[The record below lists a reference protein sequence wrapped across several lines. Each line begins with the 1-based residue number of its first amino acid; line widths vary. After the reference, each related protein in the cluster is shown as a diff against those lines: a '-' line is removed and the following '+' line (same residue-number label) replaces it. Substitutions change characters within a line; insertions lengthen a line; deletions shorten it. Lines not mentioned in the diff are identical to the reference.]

1 MWPDSGKKRGYG
13 YIEFDDEDAA
23 SVHILSLNQQHCYN
37 AIICCIPLI
46 TEYLQVDKIVLVGIH
61 IIGNCR
67 LEARKGLSKEQ
78 QEAIRFVSVPSLYVY
93 SAQQVLQIFL
103 CLELT

>member
-1 MWPDSGKKRGYG
+1 M
-13 YIEFDDEDAA
+13 
-23 SVHILSLNQQHCYN
+23 
-37 AIICCIPLI
+37 ICRIPLI

-78 QEAIRFVSVPSLYVY
+78 QEAIRYVSVPSLFSILNIQHSKCCISFSVWN
-93 SAQQVLQIFL
+93 SRGHL
-103 CLELT
+103 

>member
-1 MWPDSGKKRGYG
+1 MPM
-13 YIEFDDEDAA
+13 
-23 SVHILSLNQQHCYN
+23 
-37 AIICCIPLI
+37 ICRIPLI

-93 SAQQVLQIFL
+93 SAQHKQTYVCRQIHSHIPSKI
-103 CLELT
+103 